1 MVHDPLGVLDALM
14 IAVSGFFIV
23 FLMLAVLWGIIVI
36 ISRAVTALAGK
47 EQQSAAAPAAPA
59 PAPAPMP
66 VPAAPAAVV
75 LEGIDETQAACVM
88 AIVSHETGIPL
99 DELVFKS
106 IKAV

>member
-23 FLMLAVLWGIIVI
+23 FLLLAVLWGIIVI

-59 PAPAPMP
+59 PAPAP
-66 VPAAPAAVV
+66 AAPAAVV

-88 AIVSHETGIPL
+88 AIVSHEAGIPL

>member
-36 ISRAVTALAGK
+36 ISRAVTALAGT

-59 PAPAPMP
+59 PAPAPA
-66 VPAAPAAVV
+66 PAAPAPVV

>member
-47 EQQSAAAPAAPA
+47 EQQSAAAPA
-59 PAPAPMP
+59 P

>member
-59 PAPAPMP
+59 PAPAPA
-66 VPAAPAAVV
+66 PAAPAAVV

-88 AIVSHETGIPL
+88 AIVSYETGISL

>member
-1 MVHDPLGVLDALM
+1 MVKDPLSILDAVVVS
-14 IAVSGFFIV
+14 VSGFFIV
-23 FLMLAVLWGIIVI
+23 FLMLAVLWGIILIV
-36 ISRAVTALAGK
+36 SRVVGSL
-47 EQQSAAAPAAPA
+47 ERRPAPVM

-66 VPAAPAAVV
+66 ARPAAPAAAPAPQVV

-99 DELVFKS
+99 DQLVFKS

>member
-59 PAPAPMP
+59 PAPAPA
-66 VPAAPAAVV
+66 PAAPTAVV